1 MPKTPPK
8 KRKAPP
14 AAAAAPPAAAPK
26 GNGDTTIIDKDKVMK
41 EYTQSLQ
48 EHNAKLAKE
57 ITTLKAKIRKL
68 EKSAV
73 TSQAGAPTIPKQP
86 ILTHSDAVSL
96 LIDVGGLSRYTLFQD
111 EWHTRNP
118 NATTQ
123 LFGYDSWDDCK
134 EAIKLQFGIPICGPQ
149 IYYGRTAHKLK
160 MNQFSTELEQCL
172 AVKMMDRTG
181 LTTGRICLLFGVNER
196 TVRQWRS
203 DWCPK
208 WGLDKNVDPRFL
220 RNGDHRMARKHLSAK
235 NQKTKKNE
243 DEETNEEA
251 EDIGDSTTL

>member
-1 MPKTPPK
+1 L
-8 KRKAPP
+8 
-14 AAAAAPPAAAPK
+14 
-26 GNGDTTIIDKDKVMK
+26 K

-48 EHNAKLAKE
+48 EHNAKLAKD
-57 ITTLKAKIRKL
+57 ITSLKAKIRKL
-68 EKSAV
+68 EKAAV
-73 TSQAGAPTIPKQP
+73 TAKALAKEAKATATGGASSSSSSATIPKQP
-86 ILTHSDAVSL
+86 IFTHSDAVSL
-96 LIDVGGLSRYTLFQD
+96 LMDVGGMSRYTLFQD

-118 NATTQ
+118 NAASQ
-123 LFGYDSWDDCK
+123 LFGFDSWDDCK
-134 EAIKLQFGIPICGPQ
+134 DAIQLQFGIPISGPQ

-196 TVRQWRS
+196 TVSHWRS

-220 RNGDHRMARKHLSAK
+220 RNGDHRMTRKHNIVVAK
-235 NQKTKKNE
+235 KQQKKDE
-243 DEETNEEA
+243 DDPPSTEEA
-251 EDIGDSTTL
+251 ENIIGDSTAL